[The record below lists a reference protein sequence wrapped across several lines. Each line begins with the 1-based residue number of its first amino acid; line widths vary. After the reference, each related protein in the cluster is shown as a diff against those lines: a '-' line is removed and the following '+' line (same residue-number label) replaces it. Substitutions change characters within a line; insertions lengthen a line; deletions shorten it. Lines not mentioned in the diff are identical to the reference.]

1 VTIFLIDLAVI
12 GVIAFCVWRGYRNG
26 LIRGAFGLVALV
38 AALFIANIAA
48 KAYSEE
54 FTGMLKP
61 FVGGIVESK
70 LAEIVEEEGDFSS
83 VSSKSEY
90 QRIAV
95 AHSILRRIGLPEV
108 SAGRV
113 AEIAAQTEDQETIY
127 TDIIT
132 DKLCSILAFVAVF
145 GIGFLLLSIIFAVIG
160 NLIGFVFSLPGLK
173 LVDII
178 AGVLL
183 GLGKGLLIV
192 YAIATVIRYFGL
204 LAPSTLEEAKI
215 LQYFVN
221 NNIIA
226 DKLGL

>member
-1 VTIFLIDLAVI
+1 MTILLIDIAII
-12 GVIAFCVWRGYRNG
+12 GIIAFCCWRGYRNG
-26 LIRGAFGLVALV
+26 LIRGAFGLVALI

-61 FVGGIVESK
+61 FVGGIVETK
-70 LAEIVEEEGDFSS
+70 LAELVEEEGDFGS
-83 VSSKSEY
+83 VSSRSEY
-90 QRIAV
+90 QRISV
-95 AHSILRRIGLPEV
+95 AHSILRRIGLPEI

-113 AEIAAQTEDQETIY
+113 AEIAAQSEDPETMY

-145 GIGFLLLSIIFAVIG
+145 GIGFLLLSIVFAVIG

-173 LVDII
+173 LIDSIT
-178 AGVLL
+178 GVVF

-192 YAIATVIRYFGL
+192 YAIATIIRYFGL
-204 LAPSTLEEAKI
+204 LAPSTLEGTKI

-221 NNIIA
+221 NNIVA